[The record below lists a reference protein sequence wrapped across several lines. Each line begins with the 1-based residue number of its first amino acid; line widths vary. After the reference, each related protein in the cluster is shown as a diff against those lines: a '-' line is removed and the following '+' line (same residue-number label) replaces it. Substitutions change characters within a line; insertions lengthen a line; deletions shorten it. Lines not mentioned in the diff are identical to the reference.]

1 MKESKQFSI
10 TSLSAIG
17 AKSIAKIYGKM
28 GYKTVSTKYDKKKE
42 VYINTF
48 K

>member
-1 MKESKQFSI
+1 MKQFQI

-17 AKSIAKIYGKM
+17 AKSIANIYKKM
-28 GYKTVSTKYDKKKE
+28 GYKLVSTKYDKKKD
-42 VYINTF
+42 VHINTF